1 MTPLVATRKMPDM
14 CTRQDA
20 HRTETAMPTIYYLG
34 YRSLFVTLT
43 AWAAIVL
50 AAVACAF
57 GVIQQASLASWAPGL
72 DAAVQAEPMPAVSGL
87 MLSYLPWVVGAGML
101 VSVALLVA
109 AAGLL
114 MRLEWA
120 RRAFIGLVGVAITAN
135 LASLWLQHEFVQS
148 LVDATL
154 RDTPLPRTAAG
165 MFGGFAT
172 SAQVLSGVLTLVACA
187 LLTWV
192 IRRLMSPKVR
202 QEFVA

>member
-1 MTPLVATRKMPDM
+1 
-14 CTRQDA
+14 
-20 HRTETAMPTIYYLG
+20 MPTTYYLG

-50 AAVACAF
+50 AAIACAF
-57 GVIQQASLASWAPGL
+57 GVIQQAALASWVPGL
-72 DAAVQAEPMPAVSGL
+72 DAAVQAEPVPAASGL

-120 RRAFIGLVGVAITAN
+120 RRAFIGLVIAAIAAN
-135 LASLWLQHEFVQS
+135 LAGLWLQHEFVQS

-154 RDTPLPRTAAG
+154 RDTALPRAAVG
-165 MFGGFAT
+165 VFGGFVTA
-172 SAQVLSGVLTLVACA
+172 AQVLSGVVTLVACA
-187 LLTWV
+187 LLAWV

-202 QEFVA
+202 QEFIA

>member
-1 MTPLVATRKMPDM
+1 MPQ
-14 CTRQDA
+14 T
-20 HRTETAMPTIYYLG
+20 YYLG

-43 AWAAIVL
+43 AWAAIVM

-57 GVIQQASLASWAPGL
+57 GAIQQAALASWLPAL
-72 DAAVQAEPMPAVSGL
+72 DAAVQSEPMPLISGM
-87 MLSYLPWVVGAGML
+87 MLSYLPWVTGAGL
-101 VSVALLVA
+101 ILAVALLVA
-109 AAGLL
+109 AVGLL

-120 RRAFIGLVGVAITAN
+120 RRAFIGLVVVAIAAN

-154 RDTPLPRTAAG
+154 RDTPLPTGAVG
-165 MFGGFAT
+165 VFGGFAT
-172 SAQVLSGVLTLVACA
+172 AAKVLSGVVTLGASG
-187 LLTWV
+187 LLAWV

>member
-1 MTPLVATRKMPDM
+1 MPQ
-14 CTRQDA
+14 T
-20 HRTETAMPTIYYLG
+20 YYLG

-43 AWAAIVL
+43 AWAAIVM

-57 GVIQQASLASWAPGL
+57 GAIQQAALASWLPAL
-72 DAAVQAEPMPAVSGL
+72 DAAVQSEPMPLISGM
-87 MLSYLPWVVGAGML
+87 MLSYLPWVTGAGL
-101 VSVALLVA
+101 ILAVALLVA
-109 AAGLL
+109 AVGLL

-120 RRAFIGLVGVAITAN
+120 RRAFIGLVVVAIAAN

-154 RDTPLPRTAAG
+154 RDTPLPMGAVG
-165 MFGGFAT
+165 VFGGFAT
-172 SAQVLSGVLTLVACA
+172 AAKVLSGVVTLGASG
-187 LLTWV
+187 LLAWV